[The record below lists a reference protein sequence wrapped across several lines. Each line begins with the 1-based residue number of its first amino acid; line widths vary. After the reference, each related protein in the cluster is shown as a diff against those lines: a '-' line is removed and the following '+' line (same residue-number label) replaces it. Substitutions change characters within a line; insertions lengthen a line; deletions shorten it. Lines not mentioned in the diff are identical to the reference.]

1 MKNRIFF
8 FVILAVLALSVLS
21 CSKESKPTIPNFE
34 EFSPTLWEYTN
45 SLWFDLD
52 YNDSKLGPAT
62 AEIWLSVKG
71 EMPSATLKVNNQM
84 INFAYYDTYTEG
96 RVYGGASIELNTT
109 QPVNYEIVNVG
120 GKTYSGIMT
129 LPDEITGN
137 FPSFMEN
144 NNYPASWAYAGED
157 DPQIQVITAS
167 AESQDNGPSHYF
179 TKEIPGEQR
188 DYTLLKSMWE
198 ALTPLEYFRFQ
209 TNAIVYK
216 RAHGDKVL
224 TIGYSYDNY
233 TWYAASQAKAQ
244 RIPLN
249 KIQILELIQAD
260 LAK

>member
-1 MKNRIFF
+1 VKSRIFLL
-8 FVILAVLALSVLS
+8 VILAVLALSVLS

-52 YNDSKLGPAT
+52 YNADKLGPAT
-62 AEIWLSVKG
+62 ADIWLSVKG
-71 EMPSATLKVNNQM
+71 LAPNATLKVNNQM
-84 INFAYYDTYTEG
+84 ITFDYYDTYTEG

-129 LPDEITGN
+129 LPDEVNGN
-137 FPSFMEN
+137 FPVFMEN
-144 NNYPASWAYAGED
+144 NNYPASWAYAGAA
-157 DPQIQVITAS
+157 DPQIQVINAYAEATDTA
-167 AESQDNGPSHYF
+167 QSHYF

-188 DYTLLKSMWE
+188 DYTLLKSMWD
-198 ALTPLEYFRFQ
+198 ALTPLDHFRFQ

-224 TIGYSYDNY
+224 TIGSSYDY
-233 TWYAASQAKAQ
+233 YSWYNGDKGSAT
-244 RIPLN
+244 RTPLDKN
-249 KIQILELIQAD
+249 QVLELIQKD
-260 LAK
+260 IAK